1 MAQDNGMMRREKRKT
16 DLSCDN
22 SYFYD
27 LEQTKIEKKT
37 A

>member
-1 MAQDNGMMRREKRKT
+1 MAWWEGKKRKT

>member
-1 MAQDNGMMRREKRKT
+1 MAWWEGKKRKT
-16 DLSCDN
+16 DN